1 VFDPNLPE
9 AVGGEGEKI
18 GEAMSRTGSLTD
30 EADDEAGG
38 KISEIVLD
46 GYRLNGKVVRV
57 AKVRVE

>member
-1 VFDPNLPE
+1 MFDPNLPE

-38 KISEIVLD
+38 KISEIILV
-46 GYRLNGKVVRV
+46 GYRLNVKIIRPSKVKL
-57 AKVRVE
+57 A